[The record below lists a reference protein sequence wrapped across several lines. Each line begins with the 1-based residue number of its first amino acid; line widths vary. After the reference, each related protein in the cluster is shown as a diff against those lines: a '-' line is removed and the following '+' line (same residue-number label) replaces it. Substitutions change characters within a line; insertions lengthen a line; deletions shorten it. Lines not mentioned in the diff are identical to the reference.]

1 MRDVGEW
8 GRRAKKRTESKV
20 EIEIPVRERITVL
33 FSKLKPRL
41 QGLGRT

>member
-8 GRRAKKRTESKV
+8 GRRAKKKTESKV
-20 EIEIPVRERITVL
+20 EIEVSVRERISLL

-41 QGLGRT
+41 QGLGRI